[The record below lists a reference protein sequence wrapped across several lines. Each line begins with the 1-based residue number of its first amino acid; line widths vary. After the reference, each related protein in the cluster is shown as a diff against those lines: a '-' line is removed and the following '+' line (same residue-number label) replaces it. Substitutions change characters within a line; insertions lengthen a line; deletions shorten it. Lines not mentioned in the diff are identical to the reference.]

1 MTMAIDCVVEEYIE
15 KLSPKKGDI
24 LVFHC
29 PNDVDGAI
37 KAQSVYNQMTDLA
50 AQGVLDK
57 DIPVLIL
64 YGDDGLSVMT
74 TEDLKR
80 AGLQRIPS

>member
-1 MTMAIDCVVEEYIE
+1 MATAVDYVVEEYIE

-24 LVFHC
+24 LIFHC
-29 PNDVDGAI
+29 PNDVDGAL
-37 KAQSVYNQMTDLA
+37 KAQSIYNQMTDLA

-64 YGDDGLSVMT
+64 YGDDGLSVLT
-74 TEDLKR
+74 SEELAK
-80 AGLQRIPS
+80 AGLRRI